1 MRINAGEALVLD
13 LEEPAERRLQTRK
26 DTAEGFGVRI
36 EAGRVERAG
45 KLKRD
50 I

>member
-1 MRINAGEALVLD
+1 MRINAGEALVSD
-13 LEEPAERRLQTRK
+13 LEDPAKRRLQTRK